1 MYKSLFYILL
11 FLLSWFKLEA
21 QESTAQKAFRS
32 KIEQLIEKG
41 ELRKA
46 KQLCE
51 QELATAKDGQTRI
64 WASYQ
69 LGEMAFSEGDTK
81 SAESYYQKA
90 YQTLISADVPAH
102 LSLEV
107 LQNIIIFY
115 SNIGAHEN
123 AMMLLK
129 RSLQIAQQAGKEESI
144 KDIYNQL
151 YSNYYSLG
159 QLDSA
164 VFYFSSL
171 MDFKKTEDSEDMMN
185 DWSVIGKLYTEKG
198 DYVLAQR
205 YLTKALRE
213 AELKQD
219 TFFMMSLYTDIASV
233 YAAQKIFTSAYQ
245 YAQNGIELARL
256 KSVKLIEAENLK
268 IQGQVLYQQ
277 NATQEAIAKY
287 RAALAIFKSLNHTI
301 SIANIYLDLGRI
313 YQKNEDYESAVQNI
327 KEALAVRQGTSDA
340 IGILNA
346 KLVEA
351 ELELQYNHVGKAIKI
366 LEFCLAQSQH
376 MNHESARLQAYLLL
390 SKAYVQQNRY
400 KEGYDFYTKYKTLN
414 DSLTSIERSRMIK
427 EMGILYETEKKDNE
441 LALKQA
447 EIEIRENKIRRRNNQ
462 LLLVLSVLGLVSL
475 SLILLYI
482 SNHRKKLLAEQRFEV
497 MKKEQE
503 TQRLRAFIAGEEKE
517 RRRIARDLHDDLGAL
532 LATVKLRM
540 NAMENEIPKIENHL
554 SYQKATELIDHA
566 CSKIREISHNMIP
579 TILDQ
584 YGLEYAIGET
594 CEAIEK
600 DHQIEVDFIPF
611 GLEHDID
618 ATMQVNIYRIV
629 QELLRNVVNHAQ
641 AKSVIVQLTQ
651 ENNNINLI
659 VEDDGI
665 GFDPLNRANT
675 GIGLDNIIS
684 RVKYLA
690 GEILIDSRPNE
701 GSTFTINIP
710 FINKLV
716 NK

>member
-1 MYKSLFYILL
+1 MFKTFLYI
-11 FLLSWFKLEA
+11 FLLLLYWHELEA
-21 QESTAQKAFRS
+21 QQSSAPKAFYT
-32 KIEQLIEKG
+32 KIEQLIETG
-41 ELRKA
+41 ELETAR
-46 KQLCE
+46 QLCE
-51 QELATAKDGQTRI
+51 KELTTSKDNPTQI
-64 WASYQ
+64 WMLCK
-69 LGEMAFSEGDTK
+69 LGDIAFAEGALNQ
-81 SAESYYQKA
+81 AELHYQKA
-90 YQTLISADVPAH
+90 YQALNSDEVPIS
-102 LSLEV
+102 LSLET
-107 LQNIIIFY
+107 LQNIVIFY
-115 SNIGAHEN
+115 SNIGAHEK
-123 AMMLLK
+123 AMRVLK
-129 RSLQIAQQAGKEESI
+129 QSLQIAQQADKKEQI

-171 MDFKKTEDSEDMMN
+171 MDLKKADDSQDMMN

-245 YAQNGIELARL
+245 YAQGGIELARH
-256 KSVKLIEAENLK
+256 KSVKLIEAQNLN
-268 IQGQVLYQQ
+268 IQGQVLFQQ
-277 NATQEAIAKY
+277 NAIQEAIPKY
-287 RAALAIFKSLNHTI
+287 RAALEIFISLNHTI

-313 YQKNEDYESAVQNI
+313 YQKNEDYESALRNI
-327 KEALAVRQGTSDA
+327 KEALAVRQGMSDA
-340 IGILNA
+340 IGTLNA

-351 ELELQYNHVGKAIKI
+351 ELELQYNHIRKAIQI
-366 LEFCLAQSQH
+366 LDFCLAQSQR
-376 MNHESARLQAYLLL
+376 MKHESARLQTYLLL
-390 SKAYVQQNRY
+390 SKAYVQLNKHR
-400 KEGYDFYTKYKTLN
+400 EGYDFFVKYQALN
-414 DSLTSIERSRMIK
+414 DSLVSIEKSRMIK

-441 LALKQA
+441 LAIKQA
-447 EIEIRENKIRRRNNQ
+447 EIEIQENKIQKRNNQ

-475 SLILLYI
+475 SLVLLYI
-482 SNHRKKLLAEQRFEV
+482 SNQRKKLLTEQRFKV
-497 MKKEQE
+497 MKKDQE
-503 TQRLRAFIAGEEKE
+503 TQRLRAVIEGEEKE

-532 LATVKLRM
+532 LATVKLRI
-540 NAMENEIPKIENHL
+540 NAIENEIPAIKKQL
-554 SYQKATELIDHA
+554 SYQKASELIDLS

-579 TILDQ
+579 SVLDQ
-584 YGLEYAIGET
+584 YGLEYAIHET
-594 CEAIEK
+594 CEVIAK
-600 DHQIEVDFIPF
+600 DHGIEVDFIPF
-611 GLEHDID
+611 GLEQEID
-618 ATMQVNIYRIV
+618 AAMQVNIYRIV

-641 AKSVIVQLTQ
+641 AKSVIVQLAQ

-665 GFDPLNRANT
+665 GFDPLNRINA

-690 GEILIDSRPNE
+690 GEISIDSRANE

-710 FINKLV
+710 FLNDFSNK
-716 NK
+716 